1 MTDREIEMKLKTAVE
16 RSAPDGL
23 SRLLSAVDDG
33 KGDEK
38 MEKTNKKRNRWIGA
52 VAAILAVA
60 LIGGAGGFY
69 YSRNMA
75 VATVVSLDV
84 NPSIELRVNAS
95 EKVLKCTAL
104 NSEATEILA
113 SMSGGKDLEGAK
125 LDVAVNAIVG
135 AIVRAGYLDSL
146 NSAILISVDDSNADR
161 GARLQAELV
170 AAVDGVLQTASN
182 GASVMSQ
189 YVTGADLSD
198 KAQQNNISTG
208 KAALIEQVLTVNPT
222 LDFSKL
228 AALSVEELRDLIK
241 IGAPSMPI
249 GRDEA
254 ANIAEEYAGTSV
266 LDRDVVFD
274 VDPELDDPVPH
285 YEVEIR
291 YDREYDYTIHAFTG
305 EVLSGQAGIVVRT
318 PSTNPTATDTHEP
331 GITADEAFNAAAK
344 FFSEKHPELVG
355 NFLNITT
362 EYDRDDGHYDVEFWC
377 RGYEFD
383 YDVDGKSGDILREE
397 TDYRYTPPAPTE
409 PAPTTPAP
417 TEPAATTPQSTD
429 IGADAAKSA
438 ALKHA
443 GLSANQV
450 TFIKAQR
457 DYDDGRLVYDVEFY
471 TSDTEYDYEIAAADG
486 AVMKYETEKR
496 PNVTAPTTPQPTDI
510 GADAAKAAAL
520 KRAGIADAASVT
532 WMKCQHDW
540 DDGWQKYELEFECGA
555 TVYECDVDA
564 ASGTVTKFESEPCD
578 NLAHH
583 HNEDHHDEGG
593 HSSGNADIG
602 ADAAKNAA
610 LSHAGLSSGQVTQL
624 KCERDYDD
632 GRLVYEVEFKS
643 GGYEYDYKIDAST
656 GAVLEHERDRD
667 D

>member
-1 MTDREIEMKLKTAVE
+1 MTDKDIEMKLKAAVE

-38 MEKTNKKRNRWIGA
+38 MEKVSKKRNRWIGA

-84 NPSIELRVNAS
+84 NPSIQLEVNRS
-95 EKVLKCTAL
+95 EKVLACAGL
-104 NSEATEILA
+104 NDEGREILS
-113 SMSGGKDLEGAK
+113 SMNGGADLEGAK
-125 LDVAVNAIVG
+125 LNVAVNAIVG

-146 NSAILISVDDSNADR
+146 SSAILISVEDNDAAR
-161 GARLQAELV
+161 GERLQAQLV
-170 AAVDGVLQTASN
+170 AEVDGVLQTAANSA
-182 GASVMSQ
+182 GVLSQ
-189 YVTGADLSD
+189 YLTVDEGLNEQ
-198 KAQQNNISTG
+198 AQQSNISAG
-208 KAALIEQVLTVNPT
+208 KAALVNQVLALNSD
-222 LDFSKL
+222 LDFNEL

-241 IGAPSMPI
+241 IGAPYMPI

-266 LDRDVVFD
+266 LDREVVFD

-305 EVLSGQAGIVVRT
+305 EVLSGQADIVVRT
-318 PSTNPTATDTHEP
+318 PSTNPPAPDTHEP

-355 NFLNITT
+355 NFLNIKT

-377 RGYEFD
+377 QGYEFD
-383 YDVDGKSGDILREE
+383 YDVDGKTGDILREE

-409 PAPTTPAP
+409 PAPTEPAP
-417 TEPAATTPQSTD
+417 TTPATTPQPTD

-443 GLSANQV
+443 G
-450 TFIKAQR
+450 
-457 DYDDGRLVYDVEFY
+457 
-471 TSDTEYDYEIAAADG
+471 
-486 AVMKYETEKR
+486 
-496 PNVTAPTTPQPTDI
+496 
-510 GADAAKAAAL
+510 
-520 KRAGIADAASVT
+520 IADAASVT
-532 WMKCQHDW
+532 WIKCQHDW
-540 DDGWQKYELEFECGA
+540 DDGRHCYEIEFECGA

-564 ASGTVTKFESEPCD
+564 QSGTVTKFESEPCD

-583 HNEDHHDEGG
+583 HNDESHHDEGH
-593 HSSGNADIG
+593 HSVTTDIG
-602 ADAAKNAA
+602 ADAAKAAA
-610 LSHAGLSSGQVTQL
+610 LGHAGLAESQITRL

-632 GRLVYEVEFKS
+632 GQLVYEIEFRS
-643 GGYEYDYKIDAST
+643 GGYEYEYKISAAT
-656 GAVLEHERDRD
+656 GAVLEHERDWD